1 MESNSKK
8 RLPICV
14 RGRKSHLPQEAGC
27 AKFTPLN
34 RAANKIQR
42 SSVVE
47 RSAVNRLVVGSNPTA
62 GAIFLLMTYKGYILQ
77 NESGRF
83 YVDQTDHLVQRR
95 ASHKRTD
102 KTAAKIT
109 RKNEP

>member
-8 RLPICV
+8 RLPICA

-62 GAIFLLMTYKGYILQ
+62 GAIFLLMTYQVYILQ
-77 NESGRF
+77 
-83 YVDQTDHLVQRR
+83 D
-95 ASHKRTD
+95 ASFGVSVPHAVELDRMT
-102 KTAAKIT
+102 TNHT
-109 RKNEP
+109 GP